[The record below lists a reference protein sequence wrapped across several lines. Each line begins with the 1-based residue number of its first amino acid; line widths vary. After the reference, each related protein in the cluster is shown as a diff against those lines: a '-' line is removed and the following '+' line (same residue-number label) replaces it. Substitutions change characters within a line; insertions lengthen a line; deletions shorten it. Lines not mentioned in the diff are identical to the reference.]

1 MLKTFVNASYNYEDG
16 LIPNNSFK
24 RTAIRSNTDVK
35 LTEWLRAGLNL
46 NIRRSIQKDPTSGTN
61 NIINST
67 LRFTPLFGAV
77 NNDGTWGNGQ
87 NGINPLAQAID
98 VGVKVVDNNRCERN
112 SRFDTNQRYGDL
124 GQLCQQAV

>member
-61 NIINST
+61 NIIIVRCV
-67 LRFTPLFGAV
+67 LHLFWAV
-77 NNDGTWGNGQ
+77 
-87 NGINPLAQAID
+87 IMM
-98 VGVKVVDNNRCERN
+98 E
-112 SRFDTNQRYGDL
+112 L
-124 GQLCQQAV
+124 GEMAKWYQSVSASD

>member
-87 NGINPLAQAID
+87 NGINPLAQSD
-98 VGVKVVDNNRCERN
+98 
-112 SRFDTNQRYGDL
+112 
-124 GQLCQQAV
+124 